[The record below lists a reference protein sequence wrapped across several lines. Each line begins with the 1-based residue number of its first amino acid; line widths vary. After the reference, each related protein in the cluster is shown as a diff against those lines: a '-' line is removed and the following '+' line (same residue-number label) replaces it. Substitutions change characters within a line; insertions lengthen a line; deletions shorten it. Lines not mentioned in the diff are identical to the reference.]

1 MTLFGITMDDGSGT
15 HTEHHDYK
23 RADMNAAGKPGTRTV
38 HNGPGI
44 ETEVA
49 GRNAVSKAT
58 VRRSDPGSEL
68 FHPTFSE
75 YKTRR

>member
-1 MTLFGITMDDGSGT
+1 METM
-15 HTEHHDYK
+15 
-23 RADMNAAGKPGTRTV
+23 PVTV

>member
-1 MTLFGITMDDGSGT
+1 METM
-15 HTEHHDYK
+15 
-23 RADMNAAGKPGTRTV
+23 PVTV

-58 VRRSDPGSEL
+58 VRRSESGERIVSP
-68 FHPTFSE
+68 
-75 YKTRR
+75 YI